1 MKSVGP
7 EVASSSRSIDLGV
20 NTTSG
25 LLRSVSASTRYH
37 VNGTADG
44 RTVRIWHVALPVDP
58 KRTAESVSSTAV
70 SNVKVFA
77 LSGRA

>member
-1 MKSVGP
+1 MKSVSP
-7 EVASSSRSIDLGV
+7 EVASFSRSIDSEV

-25 LLRSVSASTRYH
+25 LLRSVSASARYH
-37 VNGTADG
+37 VNGTDG
-44 RTVRIWHVALPVDP
+44 RTVRIRHVALPVDP

-70 SNVKVFA
+70 SHVKVFA

>member
-1 MKSVGP
+1 MKSVSP
-7 EVASSSRSIDLGV
+7 EVASFSRSIDLGV

-25 LLRSVSASTRYH
+25 LLRSVSASIRYH
-37 VNGTADG
+37 VNGTDG

-58 KRTAESVSSTAV
+58 KRQAESVSSTAV

-77 LSGRA
+77 VSGRG